1 MIAKGREEKKLMV
14 VCVYYG
20 RVKLANDVTYKRYV
34 YFLGR
39 ERKWLMWAM
48 KDELDDGEIEE
59 DGSE

>member
-14 VCVYYG
+14 VCVGG

-34 YFLGR
+34 YCSGR
-39 ERKWLMWAM
+39 EWTWLTWAM
-48 KDELDDGEIEE
+48 QDELDDGEIEE